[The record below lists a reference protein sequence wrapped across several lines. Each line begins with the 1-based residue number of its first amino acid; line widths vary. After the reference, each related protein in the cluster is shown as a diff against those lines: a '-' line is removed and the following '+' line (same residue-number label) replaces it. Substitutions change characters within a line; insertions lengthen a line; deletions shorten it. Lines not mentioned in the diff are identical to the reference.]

1 MRIGILL
8 LVVFVASCCATD
20 TAIRCKKEVVCS
32 PLVYDLKTGKHHLY
46 CFPVVVCSYGGKEFY
61 LEAGEYIAIRSAS
74 GYSVASDLMNCF
86 KFLKKEIEEIV
97 NHWAKELTTPGSACC
112 CISKSSDL
120 KNRDD
125 LQAVDMWLFKRSLK
139 ILIARLKEK
148 LCQ

>member
-1 MRIGILL
+1 M
-8 LVVFVASCCATD
+8 
-20 TAIRCKKEVVCS
+20 IREEIARRLFNHFDYSGRNFDEVNS
-32 PLVYDLKTGKHHLY
+32 IEQSKY
-46 CFPVVVCSYGGKEFY
+46 
-61 LEAGEYIAIRSAS
+61 
-74 GYSVASDLMNCF
+74 YSVASDLMNCF